1 MFNVIP
7 ELLYKVLSLLL
18 PLMLCLSGN
27 TSASLDYSNKLG
39 DPSYPGLAAVYE
51 DYFPIG
57 AAVYSHELSD
67 PNLVDFIKKNY
78 NSITPEWEL
87 KQSSLNPEEG
97 VWNFDGMD
105 ALANFARTNN
115 LRLRGHTLMW
125 PVQDT
130 WMLWTD
136 AGKTTLVSKEVLFE
150 RMEAF
155 IKTVM
160 ARYGDVIDIWDV
172 VNEPFHYDKS
182 QELKEETNYFKIA
195 GEEFVTKAFELA
207 DKYSDENDVLM
218 VNETFVLGNS
228 GKTNNLLNCVTR
240 WKQQGVRIDGIG
252 LQGHMGTISTVLF
265 DPNFNC
271 LNDIVKT
278 AKGLGMKVEITELDI
293 KIYEIARQ
301 RTTDAPP
308 KWLELWQ
315 INKYK
320 TFFRELR
327 ENKDTII
334 GVTFWGLDDAH
345 SVITYDGKK
354 DWPMLFDVNGMPKQN
369 FYAACDF

>member
-1 MFNVIP
+1 MFDVVP
-7 ELLYKVLSLLL
+7 ELLYKLLSVLL
-18 PLMLCLSGN
+18 PLMICLSGN
-27 TSASLDYSNKLG
+27 TAASLDYSAKLG
-39 DPSYPGLAAVYE
+39 DPDYPGLAGVYE

-57 AAVYSHELSD
+57 AAVYSHELSN
-67 PNLVDFIKKNY
+67 PKLVDFIKKNY

-87 KQSSLNPEEG
+87 KQSALNPEEG
-97 VWNFDGMD
+97 VWNYDGMD
-105 ALANFARTNN
+105 ALANFARENSI
-115 LRLRGHTLMW
+115 RLRGHTLMW

-136 AGKTTLVSKEVLFE
+136 ASRTTLVSKEVLFE
-150 RMEAF
+150 RMEDF

-160 ARYGDVIDIWDV
+160 ERYGDVIDIWDV
-172 VNEPFHYDKS
+172 VNEPFHYNRS

-207 DKYSDENDVLM
+207 DKYSDANDLM
-218 VNETFVLGNS
+218 FVNETFVLGNS
-228 GKTNNLLNCVTR
+228 GKTNNLIDCVTR
-240 WKQQGVRIDGIG
+240 WKKQGVRIDGIG
-252 LQGHMGTISTVLF
+252 LQGHMGTVSTVLF

-278 AKGLGMKVEITELDI
+278 AKGLGIKVEITELDI

-301 RTTDAPP
+301 RTTDEVP
-308 KWLELWQ
+308 KWLEQWQ

-369 FYAACDF
+369 FYAVCDF